1 MKSISIII
9 PCYNA
14 EKFIEKNVKLLIK
27 VMKKAKLSFELIL
40 IDDGSIDKTK
50 EVIKKMKHKLLKKI
64 FLSKNFGK
72 SFAIRLGLKS
82 AKYKNIVLVDC
93 DLPYFNKL
101 SLVIKKLKDG
111 YDFVTIDRRH
121 CKSNLIEKKLNIY
134 QVCRYLIGYMISKI
148 INICFP
154 VKLNSYDTQAGLKG
168 IKIFKNFKNFKFLS
182 KKFFLDLEL
191 FYVFIKN
198 KKLFYFIPT
207 NYKINKKSSIK
218 FFSINSFKIIY
229 ELILIILYIRFNNYN
244 FLVSKK

>member
-14 EKFIEKNVKLLIK
+14 EKFIEKNIKLLIK
-27 VMKKAKLSFELIL
+27 VIKKKKLKYELIL
-40 IDDGSIDKTK
+40 IDDGSSDNTK
-50 EVIKKMKHKLLKKI
+50 EAIKKLSHKSIKKI

-72 SFAIRLGLKS
+72 SFAIKVALKI
-82 AKYKNIVLVDC
+82 ANNKDIILIDC

-111 YDFVTIDRRH
+111 YDFVAIDRRH
-121 CKSNLIEKKLNIY
+121 RKSKLKEKKLNIY
-134 QVCRYLIGYMISKI
+134 QAFRYFIGKTISKI
-148 INICFP
+148 IYICLP
-154 VKLNSYDTQAGLKG
+154 VKLNTYDTQAGLKG
-168 IKIFKNFKNFKFLS
+168 IRTFKNFKNFKFLS

-191 FYVFIKN
+191 FYVFLRH

-229 ELILIILYIRFNNYN
+229 ELILVIINIRFNKYRYPDG
-244 FLVSKK
+244 KK